1 MIDKSEKYLKSI
13 DNTLSDILKELKRQG
28 RLNEASIAIT
38 PHGKKVAEAV
48 SKLNSKA
55 EFMNGARS
63 MTSEYL

>member
-28 RLNEASIAIT
+28 LTKESRVSIDAKNVKAMDKASKNQT
-38 PHGKKVAEAV
+38 
-48 SKLNSKA
+48 
-55 EFMNGARS
+55 RS